1 MNMNYGTSNKY
12 IMYSVNSTEHGV
24 SIPSNG
30 SYVNVWMDVWR
41 TNTGYTTYGS
51 GTAYLRINGT
61 LYSAT
66 ITSSQKITSSAIRLI
81 TVNNVWIPHNADGSK
96 AISITGWISHDRF
109 SSSEQGYTHTLTTI
123 PRQASI
129 SSFTCASSYLNG
141 AMTIKYNSKTSY
153 TYYLRLSVPNVQQIY
168 RGSLGT
174 KAAGDQTATHT
185 FTSAELQT
193 IYNLFPNTDKVTI
206 EAVIETYNGS
216 TKIGES
222 GKLTLTLTMPT
233 SVVPSFTSV
242 TAMGVNLFGNFYLQS
257 ISSVKLTINGASGI
271 YGSTI
276 KSYSIKGDTFSYN
289 GSSSAYTTGVLVH
302 SGNITF
308 TATITDSRGRT
319 ASKTVTITVTAYSPP
334 TISLSAYRCNSSGV
348 EDAAS
353 GTYIAVVVKYSYS
366 AVTGNSIASK
376 SLQINGTSKST
387 TFASGTKYVF
397 GTYSISSVHTV
408 KASVTDAVGKT
419 TGYVQVE
426 VPVATVGWDIVK
438 DQNGKIVSVAFGR
451 MFDKNLLNSFLLAFK
466 LYLDN
471 ANVGV
476 KVGSTYKD
484 IDLSKVL
491 IVTDANGNAVDL
503 QGRKWVVL
511 GTTNTY

>member
-1 MNMNYGTSNKY
+1 MANFGTTNKY
-12 IMYSVNSTEHGV
+12 ITYSVNSTEHGV

-41 TNTGYTTYGS
+41 TNSGYTTYGN

-61 LYSAT
+61 VYSAA

-81 TVNNVWIPHNADGSK
+81 TINNVWIPHNADGSK

-129 SSFTCASSYLNG
+129 SSFTCAASYLNG
-141 AMTIKYNSKTSY
+141 AMTVKYNSKTSY

-193 IYNLFPNTDKVTI
+193 IYNLHPNTDKVTI
-206 EAVIETYNGS
+206 GAVIETYSGS

-222 GKLTLTLTMPT
+222 GELTLTLTMPI

-242 TAMGVNLFGNFYLQS
+242 TAAGVNLFNSLFLQNV
-257 ISSVKLTINGASGI
+257 SSAKLTINGASGI

-276 KSYSIKGDTFSYN
+276 KNYAIRGDTFSYS
-289 GSSSAYTTGVLVH
+289 GTTSSFTTGVLVH
-302 SGNITF
+302 TGSITF

-319 ASKTVTITVTAYSPP
+319 ASKTVTITVTPYSPP
-334 TISLSAYRCNSSGV
+334 SIQLQAYRCNSSGV
-348 EDAAS
+348 ADDSS
-353 GTYIAVVVKYSYS
+353 GTYIAVIVNFSYS
-366 AVTGNSIASK
+366 AVTGNSITAK
-376 SLQINGTSKST
+376 SLQIDGTSKST

-397 GTYSISSVHTV
+397 GTYSISSSHVV

-419 TGYVQVE
+419 TGYIQTE
-426 VPVATVGWDIVK
+426 VSVATVGWDIVK
-438 DQNGKIVSVAFGR
+438 DPTTGKIVSIALGR
-451 MFDKNLLNSFLLAFK
+451 MFDKNYLNSFLLAFK

-476 KVGSTYKD
+476 KVGSAYKD

-491 IVTDANGNAVDL
+491 IVTDSNGNATDL

-511 GTTNTY
+511 GTTETY